1 MLTPLIWM
9 KNITVP
15 YSIEN
20 SASLS
25 KRISFWF
32 NQIKISSN
40 NNAEHFLLLELS
52 AFIYN
57 ILDGDEMGW
66 TFSTDGGDDKCIQNF
81 GQETSY
87 VKMDVRERGYKDMGW
102 FNRLRT
108 GSNDFL
114 STWWWTFRFHKNQEF
129 LHHLDYQQFKNHQ
142 LLRTIFSMAF
152 FVLNP

>member
-1 MLTPLIWM
+1 M

-57 ILDGDEMGW
+57 ILDGDEMG
-66 TFSTDGGDDKCIQNF
+66 
-81 GQETSY
+81 
-87 VKMDVRERGYKDMGW
+87 
-102 FNRLRT
+102 
-108 GSNDFL
+108 
-114 STWWWTFRFHKNQEF
+114 
-129 LHHLDYQQFKNHQ
+129 
-142 LLRTIFSMAF
+142 
-152 FVLNP
+152 